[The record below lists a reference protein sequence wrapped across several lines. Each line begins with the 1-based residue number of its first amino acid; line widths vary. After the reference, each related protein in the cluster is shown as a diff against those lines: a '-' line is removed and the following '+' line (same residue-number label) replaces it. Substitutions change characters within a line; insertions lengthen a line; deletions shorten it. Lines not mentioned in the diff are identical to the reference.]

1 MVIKEETPITMSEVA
16 ALAGDSEKG
25 ESIKKFIKQFTK
37 MPVEKAKEMK
47 GELKALDLIKLKDAH
62 IVKIVDFMPTD
73 ASELNK
79 VVIEVSLDQ
88 EEITKVL
95 DVVSKYK

>member
-1 MVIKEETPITMSEVA
+1 MVIKEETPITMVEVA

-25 ESIKKFIKQFTK
+25 EAIKKFIKQFTK
-37 MPVEKAKEMK
+37 MPVEKAREMK
-47 GELKALDLIKLKDAH
+47 EELKALDLIRLKDVH
-62 IVKIVDFMPTD
+62 IVKIIDFMPMD

-79 VVIEVSLDQ
+79 VIVEVSLDQ

-95 DVVSKYK
+95 DVVLKYK

>member
-1 MVIKEETPITMSEVA
+1 MAIIEETPITMSEVS

-37 MPVEKAKEMK
+37 MPVEKAREMK
-47 GELKALDLIKLKDAH
+47 EELKALDLIKLKDAH

-79 VVIEVSLDQ
+79 VLIEVSLDQ
-88 EEITKVL
+88 DEVTKVL

>member
-1 MVIKEETPITMSEVA
+1 MVIKEETPITMAEVV

-25 ESIKKFIKQFTK
+25 EAIKKFIKGFNK

-47 GELKALDLIKLKDAH
+47 EELKALDLIKLKDAY
-62 IVKIVDFMPTD
+62 IVKIVDFMPVD

-79 VVIEVSLDQ
+79 VLVEVSLDQ
-88 EEITKVL
+88 EEITKIL
-95 DVVSKYK
+95 DVVSKYR